1 MTKGSDRELGMNRE
15 ITRRDFLNGVGVTL
29 TSSLL
34 PTRQVSAF
42 AAMMQQAEQEGQT
55 SEYYPPTRTGM
66 RGSHPGSFEVA
77 HELASGH
84 HWDNPSDTGE
94 SYDLVIVGAGVS
106 GLSSAYF
113 FY

>member
-1 MTKGSDRELGMNRE
+1 MNRE

-77 HELASGH
+77 HELEEQLA
-84 HWDNPSDTGE
+84 E
-94 SYDLVIVGAGVS
+94 
-106 GLSSAYF
+106 GLSRTEWGGLLKALDKLTAHIKDVDEVEHEAAVD
-113 FY
+113 